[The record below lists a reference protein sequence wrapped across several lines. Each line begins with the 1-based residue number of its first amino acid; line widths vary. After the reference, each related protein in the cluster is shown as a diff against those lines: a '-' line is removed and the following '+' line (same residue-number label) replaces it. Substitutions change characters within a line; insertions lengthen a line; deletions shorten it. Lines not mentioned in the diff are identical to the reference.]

1 MDINGNQPGNNAA
14 LESKTQN
21 IDLATTIEGTTNVL
35 GTLEINGIPVEAGT
49 PQPWPGDFDVVN
61 NVNAAQFKPLGGLAT
76 EFLKGDGSL
85 DSSTYLTSTALIP
98 LETKTQNITATAG
111 TTTFAGDLIAS
122 NLIKTGAT
130 NIEYLMGDG
139 STLTQSATSGNSNF
153 YLYDNTNSTTDT
165 TPVSGEVIIN
175 SVSNTTA
182 TIVYI
187 SHITRDNIDVEV
199 FWKFVN
205 TLTELYLQDQ
215 SLSSNFIQYNI
226 TAAPTI
232 TVGNK
237 IAIPVSVVN
246 SAGTGSSS
254 FGSGHNILVS
264 YFTNSLEV
272 DTRISALE
280 TKTVNQSSLGSST
293 SFSGTTIIRE
303 SSGVVIP
310 HSLIIDCDGAQ
321 GPRVSATDNA
331 QVNPKPLELSCSD
344 FNLNCSG
351 FNNIRCA
358 AGQNIALIGNVSNT
372 GYSTTSNAFITN
384 GGLTTQFV
392 KGNGTLDSSTYLTS
406 ADLSSLQTKTQNLTA
421 TAGATSN
428 AGTFTSVSLAVSNG
442 TSSTLITTTSGTSA
456 QTLILPA
463 IQATTGQVLQGSSTG
478 QTSWVSASSSATDT
492 TQRWISSAIGNDTTG
507 NGTLSAPWA
516 TIAKGFTTGAQY
528 PLKLCIR
535 GTFVISTLVLTAANS
550 NTQITTT
557 DGYEAQQSTLTG
569 TIQTS
574 GTMTRLKCSG
584 FTFSSPTGSC
594 LIFDDTQGRHVF
606 NNCNFTSAGAFPI
619 FVGSTFTNWL
629 NFKNCDFTGLTGG
642 ALNLDPVGSACI
654 LRLYN
659 CGVVPIT
666 IGTGWTVYISGS
678 TVLVSPSAILGTV
691 IQLPIEQFNG
701 VITTQAAF
709 NAISVDGLYIN
720 QVVSITGL
728 PGATFGCSFL
738 RSGAV
743 KLISLGYNS
752 LPASINVLN
761 GAVYNTWVKDT
772 NVSGG
777 WIVLN
782 QSLYLPLAGGTMIG
796 TLTIGGNI
804 IPSTTNTGN
813 IGSATNSWNNADINT
828 VKSYANLI
836 RTGASNST
844 SLTTA
849 AASSAIPFV
858 LPSLIGTANQF
869 LSTNGS
875 GQSSWA
881 SVAGGGAPL
890 KGVRFFNVASGSYTP
905 TAGTTRALV
914 ICQAGGG
921 GGGGA
926 VSTQN
931 NSYGAGGNAGG
942 QAIGYYVIDETKTGS
957 FTLGLGGLGVSAG
970 PGGGGTNTTFLFP
983 STGTP
988 NATIIAAGAFGGGIK
1003 QGSTDDRMA
1012 VANINVVSGTIPALN
1027 AVLLAGYTIGGSRG
1041 GYGFSTAGDTAI
1053 SGVGA
1058 DSPYGVGGQEIY
1070 VNNVTITTA
1079 GNTGN
1084 GNGSGGG
1091 GGISTAGLSI
1101 AGGAGRLGCV
1111 LIYEY

>member
-1 MDINGNQPGNNAA
+1 MDINGNTPGNNAA

-35 GTLEINGIPVEAGT
+35 GTLEINGIPVEAGST
-49 PQPWPGDFDVVN
+49 PQPWPGDFDVGG
-61 NVNAAQFKPLGGLAT
+61 NVNATQFKPLGGT
-76 EFLKGDGSL
+76 TTMFLKGDGSL
-85 DSSTYLTSTALIP
+85 DLNTYVKTMGDTMTGSLTAPS
-98 LETKTQNITATAG
+98 
-111 TTTFAGDLIAS
+111 
-122 NLIKTGAT
+122 LIKSGGT

-153 YLYDNTNSTTDT
+153 YLYTNTNSTTDS

-175 SVSNTTA
+175 SLANTTA

-187 SHITRDNIDVEV
+187 SHVTRDNIDVEV

-215 SLSSNFIQYNI
+215 NLSSNYIQYNI
-226 TAAPTI
+226 IAAPTI

-246 SAGTGSSS
+246 SSGTGSTS
-254 FGSGHNILVS
+254 FGLGHNILVS
-264 YFTNSLEV
+264 YFTNNLEV
-272 DTRISALE
+272 DTRLSALE
-280 TKTVNQSSLGSST
+280 TKTQSQTATSLR
-293 SFSGTTIIRE
+293 TTFTGKTLIRE
-303 SSGVVIP
+303 TVGILTP
-310 HSLIIDCDGAQ
+310 QAILMDCDNTIL
-321 GPRVSATDNA
+321 GPSITSTDGGLSGL
-331 QVNPKPLELSCSD
+331 KPLTLGCTD
-344 FNLNCSG
+344 FNLNCAG

-358 AGQNIALIGNVSNT
+358 VGQNINLIGNVSNT
-372 GYSTTSNAFITN
+372 GYSTTSNSFITN
-384 GGLTTQFV
+384 GGLSTQFV

-406 ADLSSLQTKTQNLTA
+406 AALTPLESKTQNLTA
-421 TAGATSN
+421 IANTTTN
-428 AGTFTSVSLAVSNG
+428 AGLFTSGSLAVSNG
-442 TSSTLITTTSGTSA
+442 AFSTLITTTSGIASLP
-456 QTLILPA
+456 LILPA
-463 IQATTGQVLQGSSTG
+463 IQATSGQILQGSSTG

-528 PLKLCIR
+528 PLKLNIR
-535 GTFVISTLVLTAANS
+535 GTFVIGTLVLTAANS

-557 DGYEAQQSTLTG
+557 DGYEAQQSTLSG

-574 GTMTRLKCSG
+574 GTMTRLKCSS
-584 FTFSSPTGSC
+584 FTFSSPAAQC
-594 LIFDDTQGRHVF
+594 LIFDDTAGRHVF
-606 NNCNFTSAGAFPI
+606 NNCAFISAAAFPI

-642 ALNLDPVGSACI
+642 ALNLDNVASACI

-691 IQLPIEQFNG
+691 IQLPVEQFNAI
-701 VITTQAAF
+701 ITTQAAF

-720 QVVSITGL
+720 QVVGLTGL
-728 PGATFGCSFL
+728 TGATFGCSFL
-738 RSGAV
+738 RASAV

-761 GAVYNTWVKDT
+761 GSTYNTWVKDA

-777 WIVLN
+777 WIALN
-782 QSLYLPLAGGTMIG
+782 QSLYVPLSGGTMTG
-796 TLTIGGNI
+796 TLTLGNLGI
-804 IPSTTNTGN
+804 AMTLFGAINGNLTPSTNNTRILGQVGNAWNTAEITTCSGTTNVIRNG
-813 IGSATNSWNNADINT
+813 ATNST
-828 VKSYANLI
+828 TL
-836 RTGASNST
+836 T
-844 SLTTA
+844 SA
-849 AASSAIPFV
+849 AASASIPFV
-858 LPSLIGTANQF
+858 LPSLIGSASQF
-869 LSTNGS
+869 LTTNGS

-881 SVAGGGAPL
+881 SVAGAGPGL
-890 KGVRFFNVASGSYTP
+890 KGVRFFNTAGVATYTP

-914 ICQAGGG
+914 FCC

-926 VSTQN
+926 GGGVGTGYN
-931 NSYGAGGNAGG
+931 NAYGAGGNAGG

-957 FTLGLGGLGVSAG
+957 FSIGLGGVGVASGA
-970 PGGGGTNTTFLFP
+970 GGGGASTTFLFP

-988 NATIIAAGAFGGGIK
+988 NAIISGGGAFGGNIK
-1003 QGSTDDRMA
+1003 AGTTDDRMA
-1012 VANINVVSGTIPALN
+1012 TANINVVSGTIPALN
-1027 AVLLAGYTIGGSRG
+1027 AVLLAGYTIGGPRG

-1053 SGVGA
+1053 SGVGGNSA
-1058 DSPYGVGGQEIY
+1058 FGVGGQENY
-1070 VNNVTITTA
+1070 VNNINTTVA
-1079 GNTGN
+1079 GNEGN
-1084 GNGSGGG
+1084 GNGSGGAG
-1091 GGISTAGLSI
+1091 AVSTANGTA
-1101 AGGAGRLGCV
+1101 AGGNGRLGCI